1 VHVLRCYLRFEYEQ
15 YRQVNK
21 AMPRIGEEVETPDGK
36 AKVIVSH
43 RLKETVS
50 VQYTDDRVM
59 EWPLAKLERH
69 LPSRN

>member
-1 VHVLRCYLRFEYEQ
+1 
-15 YRQVNK
+15 
-21 AMPRIGEEVETPDGK
+21 MPRIGEEVETPDGK